1 MNENG
6 IFTSFPD
13 VSTADPEYRN
23 VVKTISELLGQP
35 KNYGLSPEEQ
45 EEEERRL
52 KEEQD
57 QKLALE
63 AAGRKHR
70 NEAAL
75 AEMAIQFEQWVSAGG
90 KANHKSKYVKFWDI
104 ISQQKDLVE
113 VKSQEEELEEAL
125 ALPLRNYLMKNVI
138 PPLSEALLDCS
149 KLKPEDPVNFL
160 VLPHVRAGG
169 RLC

>member
-1 MNENG
+1 MNAD
-6 IFTSFPD
+6 SFAD

-23 VVKTISELLGQP
+23 VVKTITELVGQP

-63 AAGRKHR
+63 AAERKLR

-75 AEMAIQFEQWVSAGG
+75 AEMAIQYEQWVSAEGQG
-90 KANHKSKYVKFWDI
+90 EKANHKSKYVKFCDI
-104 ISQQKDLVE
+104 ISQQKDVVE

-138 PPLSEALLDCS
+138 QPLSEALLDCS
-149 KLKPEDPVNFL
+149 KIKPEDPVNFL
-160 VLPHVRAGG
+160 VLPHCRARE